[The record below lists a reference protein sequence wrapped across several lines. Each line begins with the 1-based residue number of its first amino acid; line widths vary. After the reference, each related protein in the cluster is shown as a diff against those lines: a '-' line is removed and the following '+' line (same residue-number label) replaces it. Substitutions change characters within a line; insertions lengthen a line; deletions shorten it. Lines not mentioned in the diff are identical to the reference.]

1 VPRPRSFSPAAIAH
15 TALTVL
21 DQQGAAGLSMR
32 TVAAQLGVST
42 MALYKYVT
50 GREQLERLVVELVLD
65 PVEADVP
72 PAAPWTDR
80 VTLLVLRLR
89 DAANAHPAA
98 IPLLLTHRQTATKSL
113 QWMESMLTALT
124 DAGFTGRKR
133 VVAQRTVVNYLI
145 GAVQTEYLAA
155 LAAAGT
161 EAMAALPTDT
171 FPHLAST
178 ARTARTVLPADE
190 FQQGLVIV
198 LDGLTAALRN

>member
-1 VPRPRSFSPAAIAH
+1 MPRPRSLSPAVIAH
-15 TALTVL
+15 AALTVL
-21 DQQGAAGLSMR
+21 DREGAVGLSMR
-32 TVAAQLGVST
+32 TVAAELGVST

-50 GREQLERLVVELVLD
+50 GRQHLERLVVELVLD
-65 PVEADVP
+65 PVEAEVP
-72 PAAPWTDR
+72 PAAPWADR

-89 DAANAHPAA
+89 DAASAHPPA
-98 IPLLLTHRQTATKSL
+98 IPLLLAHRQTATRSL
-113 QWMESMLTALT
+113 QWMESMLAALT

-161 EAMAALPTDT
+161 EAMAALPTDS

-178 ARTARTVLPADE
+178 ARAARTVSPADE
-190 FQQGLVIV
+190 FRQGLAIV